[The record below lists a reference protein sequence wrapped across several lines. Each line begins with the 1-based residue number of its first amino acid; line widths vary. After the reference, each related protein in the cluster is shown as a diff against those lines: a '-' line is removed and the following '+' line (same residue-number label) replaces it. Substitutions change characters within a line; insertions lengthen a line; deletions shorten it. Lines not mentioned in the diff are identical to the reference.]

1 MKRILGI
8 DDEAEVEGHA
18 SDDESILS
26 ENEHDRNFLNSEHI
40 EEYSKRLKMVHP
52 TCITAKPEHK
62 ADPDQARKVAYD
74 VIQFG
79 NFVARFTPSI
89 NSETGVA
96 MKEGHAELSLWS
108 AKRDING
115 EITNIEPVKGIE
127 VIVSAMPTK
136 LQSSYVDLLTFNVNT
151 LNLRNDRR
159 VRDMQATVIGVLCSS
174 FVPGIII
181 KATGN
186 WMEFEGEKEGNKAL
200 RAMGKRFGGNYHV
213 DLDTEAVVF
222 HAGEFESDL
231 RKNHSSKYADKIN

>member
-1 MKRILGI
+1 MRRWLKRTSVSGLFATTYLWGSANANTANTVIYILKYI
-8 DDEAEVEGHA
+8 AYLWLA
-18 SDDESILS
+18 YWFS
-26 ENEHDRNFLNSEHI
+26 
-40 EEYSKRLKMVHP
+40 
-52 TCITAKPEHK
+52 TITAKPEHK

-74 VIQFG
+74 AIQFG
-79 NFVARFTPSI
+79 NFAARFTPSI